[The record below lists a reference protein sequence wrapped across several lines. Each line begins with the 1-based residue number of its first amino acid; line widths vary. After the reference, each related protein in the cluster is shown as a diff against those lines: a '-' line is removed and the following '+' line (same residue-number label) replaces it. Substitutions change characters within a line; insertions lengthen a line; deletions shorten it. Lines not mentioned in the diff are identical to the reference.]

1 VDSAS
6 DRKFSE
12 ITGDTGAARSLD
24 LTP

>member
-12 ITGDTGAARSLD
+12 ITGDSGVARSLD